1 MPKAS
6 LRSIFTWRVLVN
18 FFFGISSGA
27 PLLLATGSTLQAWM
41 TDEKVNLK
49 VIGLFALVGLP
60 YIWKF
65 VWAPFM
71 DRYVPPFLGRRR
83 GWIFVTQIG
92 LAITVAAISF
102 TSPSAHP
109 WAVAACAMLIAFV
122 SASQDI
128 VLDAYR
134 REVLTKEELGL
145 GSSIFVNG
153 YRCGMLISGGFALIL
168 ADHIPW
174 HSVYLVFSA
183 FFLVAALFTLIA
195 PNPLE
200 QVAPPKSMREA
211 IVQPFLEYFRRKGA
225 VEILAF
231 ILLYKIGDVMAAN
244 MTTPFYLALGF
255 TKTQVGAI
263 VKTFGLAA
271 TLTGLFVGGLILL
284 RWKMNRALWLFGI
297 LQACSILG
305 FALLSHVGRNDPLLA
320 GVIALDNFASG
331 MGTSAYVAFMAS
343 ITNKRFT
350 ATQLALLTSLMGVPR
365 VVISAATGYIQAALG
380 WTGFFIFCTLSA
392 IPGLLMLLRY
402 HKWQEQPAEPAAA

>member
-6 LRSIFTWRVLVN
+6 LRSIFTWRMLVN

-92 LAITVAAISF
+92 LAISVALISF

-134 REVLTKEELGL
+134 REVL
-145 GSSIFVNG
+145 
-153 YRCGMLISGGFALIL
+153 
-168 ADHIPW
+168 
-174 HSVYLVFSA
+174 
-183 FFLVAALFTLIA
+183 
-195 PNPLE
+195 
-200 QVAPPKSMREA
+200 
-211 IVQPFLEYFRRKGA
+211 
-225 VEILAF
+225 
-231 ILLYKIGDVMAAN
+231 
-244 MTTPFYLALGF
+244 
-255 TKTQVGAI
+255 
-263 VKTFGLAA
+263 
-271 TLTGLFVGGLILL
+271 
-284 RWKMNRALWLFGI
+284 
-297 LQACSILG
+297 
-305 FALLSHVGRNDPLLA
+305 
-320 GVIALDNFASG
+320 
-331 MGTSAYVAFMAS
+331 
-343 ITNKRFT
+343 
-350 ATQLALLTSLMGVPR
+350 
-365 VVISAATGYIQAALG
+365 
-380 WTGFFIFCTLSA
+380 
-392 IPGLLMLLRY
+392 
-402 HKWQEQPAEPAAA
+402 